1 MSSKHGVYSRCSRER
16 ERWLRMST
24 WEGSLGCS
32 YFWIRYNMRWYFSH
46 YQFNLHIPN
55 KQRVFVMRRI
65 EFRKN
70 SLVWQRR
77 KTSKVVCQQDIVPL
91 SCEKILQPDRK
102 AGKMCGGKMCRW
114 HGMGCGINGE
124 EIKGFQSNRCLVAKC
139 FFVSSENQWSTDF
152 NSCLSNTFHWP
163 TDYRPPLI
171 MWLSRMA
178 TS

>member
-1 MSSKHGVYSRCSRER
+1 MSSKHGIYSRCSTER

-24 WEGSLGCS
+24 WEASLGCS

-102 AGKMCGGKMCRW
+102 VGKMCGGKMCRW

-163 TDYRPPLI
+163 TDYRPPLVI
-171 MWLSRMA
+171 
-178 TS
+178 